1 LAYPLSCIVPN
12 WIKDNLIN
20 NQRNNIIGENMD
32 FSFTEE
38 QELFRKSVREFCKKK
53 LAPHANEIDEN
64 GEIPHQ
70 VLEEMAAFGLLGITV
85 SKKYGGSGADFITA
99 AIAAE
104 EIARADLSMATAV
117 YYLVGA
123 GWGFLMDRYA
133 SEATKE
139 EILPDVTKGTFL
151 GIASTEATGGSD
163 IVSTSTTM
171 EKRDGKLILNGA
183 KTFISGVREAARYG
197 GGYVA
202 IVKTSP
208 ELKHKGLSLCY
219 LPVKDVQGIT
229 TSIFKQMGREGIST
243 GTININSVEIPEH
256 YLIGEWNRGFY
267 YAMEGFNCARTLV
280 AAACIGAAEKALES
294 GIEYIK
300 KRHIYGAPLAKF
312 EGIQFQLA
320 EDYTKLEA
328 AKLLVYKAAWMLD
341 QMYTENRF
349 SNNEINKAVASAKLV
364 APTAS
369 FDIIKD
375 VLTWYGAYG
384 YTREAG
390 LERGFRGIYSYIIG
404 AEGAQNI
411 MKIIIGR
418 EILGKEFAPY

>member
-1 LAYPLSCIVPN
+1 
-12 WIKDNLIN
+12 
-20 NQRNNIIGENMD
+20 MD
-32 FSFTEE
+32 FSFNEE
-38 QELFRKSVREFCKKK
+38 QELFKKSVREFCEKK
-53 LAPHANEIDEN
+53 LAPKADVIDEK
-64 GEIPHQ
+64 GEIPHEI
-70 VLEEMAAFGLLGITV
+70 LEDMAAFGLLGITI
-85 SKKYGGSGADFITA
+85 SEEYGGSGADFITA

-104 EIARADLSMATAV
+104 EIARADISMATAV
-117 YYLVGA
+117 YYLVEA
-123 GWGFLMDRYA
+123 GWGFLMDRYGSKKA
-133 SEATKE
+133 KE
-139 EILPDVTKGTFL
+139 EILPDVTKGKRFL
-151 GIASTEATGGSD
+151 GIASTEAGGGSD
-163 IVSTSTTM
+163 IASISTMM
-171 EKRDGKLILNGA
+171 EKRDGKLVVKGA
-183 KTFISGVREAARYG
+183 KTFISGVREAAKYG
-197 GGYVA
+197 GGYVT

-208 ELKHKGLSLCY
+208 KLRHKGLSLCY
-219 LPVKDVQGIT
+219 LPIMDTTGIT

-243 GTININSVEIPEH
+243 GTININNVEVPAH
-256 YLIGEWNRGFY
+256 YLIGEWDNGFY

-300 KRHIYGAPLAKF
+300 ERHAFGTPLARF

-320 EDYTKLEA
+320 EDYIRLESA
-328 AKLLVYKAAWMLD
+328 RLLVYKAAWMLD

-349 SNNEINKAVASAKLV
+349 SHKEVNKAVACAKLI
-364 APTAS
+364 APTAA

-390 LERGFRGIYSYIIG
+390 LERGLRGVASYIIG

>member
-1 LAYPLSCIVPN
+1 
-12 WIKDNLIN
+12 
-20 NQRNNIIGENMD
+20 MD
-32 FSFTEE
+32 FSFSEE
-38 QELFRKSVREFCKKK
+38 QELFRKSVREFCNKK
-53 LAPHANEIDEN
+53 LAPRAREIDESR
-64 GEIPHQ
+64 EIPRE
-70 VLEEMAAFGLLGITV
+70 VVEDMAAMGLLGITIPEE
-85 SKKYGGSGADFITA
+85 YGGQGADFTTA

-104 EIARADLSMATAV
+104 EIARADISMATAV
-117 YYLVGA
+117 YYLVEA
-123 GWGFLMDRYA
+123 GWGFLMNRYGSQRA
-133 SEATKE
+133 KE
-139 EILPDVTKGTFL
+139 EILPQVTKGKKFL

-163 IVSTSTTM
+163 IAAMSTMM
-171 EKRDGKLILNGA
+171 EKKGDQLVVNGA

-219 LPVKDVQGIT
+219 LPVKDIPGIT

-243 GTININSVEIPEH
+243 GTINISDVEIPAH
-256 YLIGEWNRGFY
+256 YLIGEWNNGFY

-300 KRHIYGAPLAKF
+300 ERHIFGSPLAKF
-312 EGIQFQLA
+312 EGIQFQMA
-320 EDYTKLEA
+320 EDYIKLES
-328 AKLLVYKAAWMLD
+328 AKLMVYKAAWMLD
-341 QMYTENRF
+341 RMYAEKKF
-349 SNNEINKAVASAKLV
+349 SHNEINKAVASAKLI
-364 APTAS
+364 APTAA
-369 FDIIKD
+369 FDIIRD

-384 YTREAG
+384 YTKEAG
-390 LERGFRGIYSYIIG
+390 LERGLRGVASYIIG